1 MLPPST
7 VLPSLAGLLEVFRPC
22 FRAPTYR
29 VFAALV
35 VGMIAQTGRHTV
47 CGMLLGAGLGGVWHH
62 ARAHRFF
69 SAARWS
75 ADRVGLALAQLIA
88 DLLLPPAAALEVAV
102 DETFFRRRG
111 KKIFGVLWGYDGS
124 VNAPKPLQVGWG
136 HCWVI
141 ADLVAHLPGFPR
153 PICLPVLLRL
163 WGGKGTASR
172 VQLARTLVELLA
184 RAFPDRTLHVVAD
197 GAYATHVLRG
207 LPERITWT
215 TRAAG
220 RSVFYR
226 LPSAPTGRRGRP
238 RLKGDRLGTSAG
250 LAARARFRPCR
261 TTCYG
266 HTATVRVAETLCLW
280 YGVFGPGAARVLN
293 VRDPAARGK
302 DLTLVTTDLASTAA
316 ALVSRYAGRWSIEV
330 AVFDG
335 KQFVGAGQARNRTR
349 AAVERTVP
357 FAVICTSLIPLWY
370 SQFGDRTADV
380 ADHRRAAPWY
390 TTKKDPSFEDMLA
403 ALRRVVIAARFNP
416 LRAEAPTATE
426 ILQVQHAWASAAA

>member
-1 MLPPST
+1 MLPFPT
-7 VLPSLAGLLEVFRPC
+7 VPPSLDWLLGVLRPC

-29 VFAALV
+29 VFTALV

-69 SAARWS
+69 STARWS
-75 ADRVGLALAQLIA
+75 ADRVGLALAHLIA
-88 DLLLPPAAALEVAV
+88 DLLLPPDAALEVAV

-111 KKIFGVLWGYDGS
+111 KKVFGVLWGYDGS

-141 ADLVAHLPGFPR
+141 AGLVVHLPGCPR

-163 WGGKGTASR
+163 WAGKGTVTR

-207 LPERITWT
+207 LPDRITFT
-215 TRAAG
+215 TRAAH
-220 RSVFYR
+220 RSVFYG
-226 LPSAPTGRRGRP
+226 LPPAPTGRRGRP
-238 RLKGDRLGTSAG
+238 RLKGDRLGTSAD
-250 LAARARFRPCR
+250 LAARTRFRPRR

-266 HTATVRVAETLCLW
+266 HAVTVRVAETVCLW
-280 YGVFGPGAARVLN
+280 YGVFGPRPVRVLT
-293 VRDPAARGK
+293 VRNPAVRGK
-302 DLTLVTTDLASTAA
+302 ELTVVTTDLASSVA
-316 ALVSRYAGRWSIEV
+316 ALVSRYARRWSIEV
-330 AVFDG
+330 AVFDA
-335 KQFVGAGQARNRTR
+335 KQVVGAGQARNRTR

-357 FAVICTSLIPLWY
+357 FAMICTSLIPLWY
-370 SQFGDRTADV
+370 SQFGDPAADV
-380 ADHRRAAPWY
+380 AAYRSTAPWY
-390 TTKKDPSFEDMLA
+390 TTKREPSFEDMAL
-403 ALRRVVIAARFNP
+403 ALRRTVIAARFNP
-416 LRAEAPTATE
+416 LQAQPPTAAE
-426 ILQVQHAWASAAA
+426 ILEVQRAWASAAA